1 MQKDRSMRV
10 RKDSV
15 KSISVKHPSEPLS
28 KIIAAT
34 AVIECNI
41 RTRMTSSDA
50 SNKTVQKWH

>member
-50 SNKTVQKWH
+50 SNKTVQK